1 MTQPQTVTVD
11 QQEILSRAD
20 EVEAP
25 MATPPNNTPAAPCG
39 LTAAKNAATQL
50 SLSAGNMVDFL
61 AAGTRERQRLATSL
75 RNAAKAYGDV
85 DDQGGQALNN
95 DGGEVAGESAGGA
108 GGDSS
113 AGLQDTA
120 QVSGAGGDGF
130 TDLKAAA
137 TKLESGDQGASL
149 AAFADGWNQLSFAL
163 QGDMKRFRIF
173 ENWTGDAATACEA
186 SLDQQRDWLTYMA
199 QLATS
204 LAKQGQYI
212 AQLQVWARRSHP
224 TLADITKLEELSKD
238 PAYKDQA
245 IKLYAEYQSK
255 SEEVL
260 NEYNTKAQLEAVN
273 PKKPPAAVKIDPPPP
288 PQTPGLIPTQV
299 MQAAAMAGGGSG
311 SGMQPPMMPSTGG
324 AGAGGGMP
332 AGASA
337 DLASVREA
345 AASLGKEPGMKPMS
359 LGGGGGGGGMPAMP
373 LAPATGA
380 GMEAGESV
388 RPAGAGDLGGVGQGA
403 AAGRGSASG
412 GGMGMPMG
420 GHGQGGGGSK
430 SKGAQQ
436 DDEALYTED
445 RAWTEAVIG
454 QRRRQDMKES
464 K

>member
-1 MTQPQTVTVD
+1 MTQPQTVNVD
-11 QQEILSRAD
+11 QQEILSRAN

-25 MATPPNNTPAAPCG
+25 MATPPNNAPTAPCG
-39 LTAAKNAATQL
+39 LTAAKNAAQQL

-61 AAGTRERQRLATSL
+61 GAGHRERQRLATSL

-85 DDQGGQALNN
+85 DEESAQALDS

-113 AGLQDTA
+113 ASLQDTA
-120 QVSGAGGDGF
+120 QVAGAGDDGF

-149 AAFADGWNQLSFAL
+149 AGFADAWNQLSFAL
-163 QGDMKRFRIF
+163 QGDTKRFRVF

-186 SLDQQRDWLTYMA
+186 SLDQQREWITHMA
-199 QLATS
+199 KLATS

-224 TLADITKLEELSKD
+224 TLADIAKLEELSKD

-245 IKLYAEYQSK
+245 IKLYAEYQTK

-273 PKKPPAAVKIDPPPP
+273 PPKPPAAVKIDPPPP
-288 PQTPGLIPTQV
+288 PQTPGLIPNQV
-299 MQAAAMAGGGSG
+299 MQAAAMAGGGAG
-311 SGMQPPMMPSTGG
+311 SGMQAPMIPPTGG
-324 AGAGGGMP
+324 GAGGGMP
-332 AGASA
+332 SGVGA
-337 DLASVREA
+337 DLASAREA

-359 LGGGGGGGGMPAMP
+359 LGGGGGGGMPSMP
-373 LAPATGA
+373 LAPATG
-380 GMEAGESV
+380 GLDAGESV
-388 RPAGAGDLGGVGQGA
+388 RPAGAGELGGVGQSG
-403 AAGRGSASG
+403 AAGRGAASG

>member
-25 MATPPNNTPAAPCG
+25 MATPPNDAATAPCG
-39 LTAAKNAATQL
+39 LTAAKNAAQQL
-50 SLSAGNMVDFL
+50 ALSAENMRDFL
-61 AAGTRERQRLATSL
+61 TAGHRERARLATSL

-85 DDQGGQALNN
+85 DEEGGQALNS
-95 DGGEVAGESAGGA
+95 DGGEVAGETAGA
-108 GGDSS
+108 ESGDSS

-120 QVSGAGGDGF
+120 QVAGAGDGGF

-163 QGDMKRFRIF
+163 QGDTKRFRIF
-173 ENWTGDAATACEA
+173 ENWTGEAATACEA
-186 SLDQQRDWLTYMA
+186 SLDQQREWITHMA
-199 QLATS
+199 KLATS

-273 PKKPPAAVKIDPPPP
+273 PPKPPAAIKIDPPPP
-288 PQTPGLIPTQV
+288 AQTPGLIPTQV

-311 SGMQPPMMPSTGG
+311 SGMQAPMIPPTGG
-324 AGAGGGMP
+324 GAGGGMP
-332 AGASA
+332 SGASA

-373 LAPATGA
+373 LAPAAGA

-403 AAGRGSASG
+403 AAGRGSAGG

>member
-25 MATPPNNTPAAPCG
+25 MATPPSDVPAAPCG
-39 LTAAKNAATQL
+39 LTAAKNAAEQL
-50 SLSAGNMVDFL
+50 TLSAQNMRDFL
-61 AAGTRERQRLATSL
+61 HAGARERQRLATSL
-75 RNAAKAYGDV
+75 RNAARAYGDV
-85 DDQGGQALNN
+85 DEEGAEALNA
-95 DGGEVAGESAGGA
+95 DGGEVSGESAGGA
-108 GGDSS
+108 GGDST
-113 AGLQDTA
+113 AGLHDTE
-120 QVSGAGGDGF
+120 QVAAAGGDGF

-137 TKLESGDQGASL
+137 TKLESGDQGASM
-149 AAFADGWNQLSFAL
+149 AAFADGWNKLSFAL
-163 QGDMKRFRIF
+163 QGDVKRFRIF

-186 SLDQQRDWLTYMA
+186 SLDQQREWIIHMA
-199 QLATS
+199 KLATA

-212 AQLQVWARRSHP
+212 AQLQVWARRAHP
-224 TLADITKLEELSKD
+224 TLADIAKLEELSKD

-260 NEYNTKAQLEAVN
+260 NEYNTKAQLEPVN
-273 PKKPPAAVKIDPPPP
+273 PPKPQPAIKIDPPPP
-288 PQTPGLIPTQV
+288 PQTPGLIPSQV
-299 MQAAAMAGGGSG
+299 MQVAAMAGGGGG
-311 SGMQPPMMPSTGG
+311 SGMQPPMIPPTGG
-324 AGAGGGMP
+324 AGAGGMP
-332 AGASA
+332 SSVGAEMSAAGR
-337 DLASVREA
+337 DV
-345 AASLGKEPGMKPMS
+345 AASLSKEPGMKPMS

-373 LAPATGA
+373 LAPATG
-380 GMEAGESV
+380 GVEAGESM
-388 RPAGAGDLGGVGQGA
+388 RPAGAGDISGGAQGA
-403 AAGRGSASG
+403 AAGRGAAGG

-430 SKGAQQ
+430 TKGSQQ